1 MHLLL
6 LVRSGGDHFVAKLFL
21 TLAIMW
27 TIAHQASLSVYFSM
41 QEYWSGFLLSYP
53 GYLLDPGTEPRST
66 VLQLDSLPIQPPGKP
81 TSQEGQ
87 WVSWILDKICNTFGD
102 IISTKFLILSG
113 PQSKRELCGRFKLLC
128 IWLNPLKLAYFTC

>member
-6 LVRSGGDHFVAKLFL
+6 LVRSGGDCFVAKLCL
-21 TLAIMW
+21 TLAIPW
-27 TIAHQASLSVYFSM
+27 TIAHQASLSINFSR
-41 QEYWSGFLLSYP
+41 QEYWSGFLFSYP

-66 VLQLDSLPIQPPGKP
+66 VWQLDSLPIEPPGKP
-81 TSQEGQ
+81 TSKEGK

-113 PQSKRELCGRFKLLC
+113 SQSKRELCGRFRPLC
-128 IWLNPLKLAYFTC
+128 SWLNPLKLANLTC